1 MTAPERRITRNGSAS
16 IDGYR
21 DFMSMFPT
29 GVAVVTAL
37 DLYGMPHGLTCTAL
51 ASVTLNPPT
60 LLVCLHTGSGTLA
73 AVRARGVF
81 AVNLSHS
88 GARGT
93 AELFG
98 SATTDRAG
106 SAGCIAPA
114 ITRSSSVRSPV
125 LSTPT
130 TSRRCC
136 TGCGGSPSGRQ
147 SSEAGPAPPGRL
159 AAGVRAPSH
168 ITPRPR

>member
-1 MTAPERRITRNGSAS
+1 
-16 IDGYR
+16 
-21 DFMSMFPT
+21 
-29 GVAVVTAL
+29 
-37 DLYGMPHGLTCTAL
+37 
-51 ASVTLNPPT
+51 
-60 LLVCLHTGSGTLA
+60 
-73 AVRARGVF
+73 
-81 AVNLSHS
+81 
-88 GARGT
+88 
-93 AELFG
+93 
-98 SATTDRAG
+98 
-106 SAGCIAPA
+106 
-114 ITRSSSVRSPV
+114 VRSPV